1 MQVFILTAFL
11 AGLAGSIHC
20 VGMCGPLALSL
31 PFSRFS
37 KYQKWLAIV
46 LYNLGRVGAYSTIG
60 LIVGLLGRGINWF
73 GLTQIISIVLGAII
87 LVSVVLP
94 RLLKKKSIHMPAW
107 INRYQ
112 INALQYLMK
121 KQTVGW
127 MFLVGIMNGF
137 LPCGLVYMAVAA
149 ALVAGSVGNAMLF
162 MIFFGIGTIPAM
174 VALVAIAQNMPLH
187 IRVSFQKFVPIVSM
201 IIGAL
206 LILRGLNLDIPFISP
221 YLSQNLTGATV
232 VECHTP

>member
-1 MQVFILTAFL
+1 M

-37 KYQKWLAIV
+37 RYDKWLAIG

-60 LIVGLLGRGINWF
+60 LIVGLVGRGINWF
-73 GLTQIISIVLGAII
+73 GLTQIISIVLGSII
-87 LVSVVLP
+87 LVSLLLP
-94 RLLKKKSIHMPAW
+94 KLLKHKNIHMPAW
-107 INRYQ
+107 LNRYQ
-112 INALQYLMK
+112 INSLQYLMK
-121 KQTVGW
+121 KQSVAW
-127 MFLVGIMNGF
+127 MFLVGVMNGF

-149 ALVAGSVGNAMLF
+149 ALVASSVANSVLF
-162 MIFFGIGTIPAM
+162 MVFFGLGTIPAM
-174 VALVAIAQNMPLH
+174 VALVAIANKMPLG
-187 IRVSFQKFVPIVSM
+187 VKASFQKFVPIISM

-206 LILRGLNLDIPFISP
+206 LILRGLNLDIPFVSP
-221 YLSQNLTGATV
+221 YLSQNLSGATV

>member
-37 KYQKWLAIV
+37 KYQKWLAII

-221 YLSQNLTGATV
+221 YLSQNLAGDTV

>member
-1 MQVFILTAFL
+1 
-11 AGLAGSIHC
+11 
-20 VGMCGPLALSL
+20 
-31 PFSRFS
+31 
-37 KYQKWLAIV
+37 
-46 LYNLGRVGAYSTIG
+46 
-60 LIVGLLGRGINWF
+60 
-73 GLTQIISIVLGAII
+73 
-87 LVSVVLP
+87 
-94 RLLKKKSIHMPAW
+94 MPAW

>member
-37 KYQKWLAIV
+37 KYQKWLAII

>member
-94 RLLKKKSIHMPAW
+94 RLLKTKSIHMPAW

-112 INALQYLMK
+112 INALQYLIK

-149 ALVAGSVGNAMLF
+149 ALVAGSVGNAVLF
-162 MIFFGIGTIPAM
+162 MIFFGVGTIPAM
-174 VALVAIAQNMPLH
+174 VALVAIAQNLPLH

-221 YLSQNLTGATV
+221 YLSQNLTGANT